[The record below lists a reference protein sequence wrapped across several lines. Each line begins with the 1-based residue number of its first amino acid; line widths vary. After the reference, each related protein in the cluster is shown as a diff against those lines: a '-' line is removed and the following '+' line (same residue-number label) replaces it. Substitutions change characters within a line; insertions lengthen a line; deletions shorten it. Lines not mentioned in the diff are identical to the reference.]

1 MPKEIVFKEKKKRDL
16 HYTLNNTLH
25 KVCFYFVSMNASHI
39 HICVCNYCNAIE
51 KCPAPFHE
59 QTEIQL
65 ELKLNKNI
73 IYKLDTKEKT
83 YTMKSKIEIRIFQGI
98 LYKIINKFPTCYL
111 SQNNSDVS
119 SFGLKIRFV
128 K

>member
-25 KVCFYFVSMNASHI
+25 KVCFYFVSMNATHI
-39 HICVCNYCNAIE
+39 HICVCDYCTAIE

-83 YTMKSKIEIRIFQGI
+83 YTMKSKIETRIFQGI
-98 LYKIINKFPTCYL
+98 LYKIIKNFPTCYL
-111 SQNNSDVS
+111 SQNTQIDYVS
-119 SFGLKIRFV
+119 FILFL
-128 K
+128 